1 MPSSCKDITLLSTFL
16 FTFLR
21 RKMKAFFVEL
31 LEPGTCTRTLNF
43 QERTHSNA
51 WSRKID
57 KYERNSNE
65 NPHLYRSKFSRQT
78 DKFFKANFPQEST
91 ASFRLFYKQ

>member
-1 MPSSCKDITLLSTFL
+1 MPSSCKDITLLPTFL
-16 FTFLR
+16 FSFLR

-43 QERTHSNA
+43 QERTNSNA

-57 KYERNSNE
+57 KIRKE
-65 NPHLYRSKFSRQT
+65 F
-78 DKFFKANFPQEST
+78 
-91 ASFRLFYKQ
+91 